1 MPLIH
6 GAEFWEPPR
15 GGLSLSERSFCGC
28 PLLTLSGHW
37 EPLGWTT
44 VQYPPPA
51 HLQIMTVIR
60 PLDRSGG
67 ENAGAFCAANG
78 HRDLHPSYLRDCGAR
93 CFPSGVA
100 WLFGWNRG

>member
-6 GAEFWEPPR
+6 GAEFCEPPR
-15 GGLSLSERSFCGC
+15 DGLSLSERSFCGC

-51 HLQIMTVIR
+51 HLQIMICYSA
-60 PLDRSGG
+60 LRSVGG
-67 ENAGAFCAANG
+67 
-78 HRDLHPSYLRDCGAR
+78 
-93 CFPSGVA
+93 
-100 WLFGWNRG
+100 